1 MDKNRA
7 ALLAGLL
14 VLLLAGLGIG
24 WLVTRDSTKAPRV
37 TNETDEVAATQGKRK
52 SSQRDSREDGPESRG
67 SGQTTPEGAQKGT
80 PEIEVVP
87 EVPTSITVS
96 GQAIDFSEE
105 AAPGITLTLLREDS
119 EDASGAT
126 TITDDSGEFKFE
138 VELVIGK
145 GYFVACVQEGMAL
158 TATGTFTVKENT
170 NIEGLLIQVFAEAR
184 AHGVVLNGADNT
196 PLADV
201 DIELDARTDA
211 RLQRLGRILGRVKP
225 VKSDAQGK
233 YEVLHIAPGAYLVY
247 ARKKGWMSNELN
259 PLTRSRQE
267 IELAEFGNLEL
278 LPFVL
283 VQAGAIEGRVLKR
296 SDRSPVAGAR
306 VELGTVLGGMLD
318 STTTDSEGKY
328 RFDQVP
334 PGIGAPGGEG
344 DGMGGAAV
352 RAIAGGYAI
361 ATRDLRVR
369 SGETRTGID
378 LLLDDGASVTGRVV
392 DTKQQPIAGA
402 SVYYNDND
410 FLRGGEWVAGLE
422 LPKRTVQTTTDAQGR
437 FTLANI
443 PVGNVGI
450 SARAKGYANK
460 TAQAVTTAGQSTEI
474 TIVLEPAG
482 WIEGVVSNS
491 RGEPVEGV
499 PLAAYDVSG
508 PGQLSFVMKSFFGE
522 TLPDRG
528 ESTMFPAGVR
538 SDAEGRYR
546 LDGLPA
552 GKYVLLAN
560 TRSYQ
565 KYVSPELEVKNG
577 AGTTHDVSLSSGG
590 TIYGR
595 VYDAG
600 GRAVPGVP
608 VTCASLQGQDS
619 ANVRT
624 AYTDSGGNY
633 ELTGLVPGTYTVIR
647 NTGNFAA
654 LILPNPSNQVK
665 VAADQRVEFDIHEQ
679 KPGTARLHGRVT
691 EDGKPYA
698 DKTIVLI
705 GGGRGGFAASTARTD
720 KDGYYE
726 FNSVAL
732 GVYQIAQQG
741 QGPAPSLVRKRV
753 SVNREGDFE
762 FDVNFETVKIIGRVE
777 VEGGKV
783 PQGRVRVIASPVSA
797 DGTDKGNP
805 DEEVSELEMMVA
817 RETGIDEKTGAFEL
831 TGMSPGFYRLSVRS
845 ENNGMVTRPYLNV
858 RATVSGVVLT
868 LPAQGATLKGTLT
881 GIDGA
886 QNNTPFGLIAALT
899 IEDERGSPIAL
910 GGFDNGVNLTQSKAF
925 EIKNLPEGRFTITLS
940 MPGYTPVTHSNVQ
953 FKAGE
958 TVSLTFA
965 FASAGHL
972 KITML
977 NNDIDIA
984 TALGLEYEIRNS
996 KGELFKKRFT
1006 FLDFFNSDGSTTQ
1019 GENNSFT
1026 IKDLPPESYTISMT
1040 MPGYKPLS
1048 RAFTIIAGETSEISV
1063 EFQKE

>member
-7 ALLAGLL
+7 ALVAGLL
-14 VLLLAGLGIG
+14 VLLLLGLGIG
-24 WLVTRDSTKAPRV
+24 WMILRDTGTTPQVA
-37 TNETDEVAATQGKRK
+37 NDALDIATDEARKRDREGRNA
-52 SSQRDSREDGPESRG
+52 SSTPHDGTEFQPDG
-67 SGQTTPEGAQKGT
+67 TPKGT
-80 PEIEVVP
+80 PEIEVIP
-87 EVPTSITVS
+87 EVPTSIIVS
-96 GQAIDFSEE
+96 GKAVDFFGDP
-105 AAPGITLTLLREDS
+105 ARGIALTLLPE
-119 EDASGAT
+119 EGETASGP
-126 TITDDSGEFKFE
+126 TITSADDGTFKYE
-138 VELVIGK
+138 VELIIGK

-158 TATGTFTVKENT
+158 TATGTFTVKEAT
-170 NIEGLLIQVFAEAR
+170 NVEGLLIQVFAEAR

-196 PLADV
+196 PLAEV
-201 DIELDARTDA
+201 DIELDARSDA
-211 RLQRLGRILGRVKP
+211 RLHRLGRILGRVKP
-225 VKSDAQGK
+225 VRSDAQGK
-233 YEVLHIAPGAYLVY
+233 YEIAHIAPGSYLVY
-247 ARKKGWMSNELN
+247 ARKQGWMANEIN
-259 PLTRSRQE
+259 PLTRARQE
-267 IELAEFGNLEL
+267 IELAEFANLEL

-283 VQAGAIEGRVLKR
+283 IQAGTVEGRVLKR
-296 SDRSPVAGAR
+296 SDRTPVAGAR

-318 STTTDSEGKY
+318 STTTDAEGKY
-328 RFDQVP
+328 KFDQVP

-352 RAIAGGYAI
+352 RAIAGGFAI

-378 LLLDDGASVTGRVV
+378 LLLDDGASVTGRVL
-392 DTKQQPIAGA
+392 DNKQQPIAGA

-410 FLRGGEWVAGLE
+410 FLRGGELVAGID
-422 LPKRTVQTTTDAQGR
+422 LPKRTIQTTTDEQGR
-437 FTLANI
+437 FTLGNI

-460 TAQAVTTAGQSTEI
+460 TAQAVTTAGQTTEV
-474 TIVLEPAG
+474 TIILEPAG
-482 WIEGVVSNS
+482 WIEGVVTNKH
-491 RGEPVEGV
+491 GEPVEGV

-508 PGQLSFVMKSFFGE
+508 PGQLAFVMKSFFGE

-528 ESTMFPAGVR
+528 ESTMFPAAVR
-538 SDAEGRYR
+538 SDADGRYR

-560 TRSYQ
+560 TRTYQ
-565 KYVSPELEVKNG
+565 KYVSPELDVRNS
-577 AGTTHDVSLSSGG
+577 AGTTHNVSLSSGG

-595 VYDAG
+595 VYDAA
-600 GRAVPGVP
+600 GRPVPGVP
-608 VTCASLQGQDS
+608 VTCANFVAEQS

-665 VAADQRVEFDIHEQ
+665 VAADQRVEFDIHDQ
-679 KPGTARLHGRVT
+679 KPGTARLYGRVT

-698 DKTIVLI
+698 DKSIVLI
-705 GGGRGGFAASTARTD
+705 GGSRGGFAASTTRTD

-741 QGPAPSLVRKRV
+741 GGPAPSLVRKRV
-753 SVNREGDFE
+753 TVNREGDFE
-762 FDVNFETVKIIGRVE
+762 FDVNFETVKITGRVE

-783 PQGRVRVIASPVSA
+783 PTGRVRVLASPVSP
-797 DGTDKGNP
+797 DGADKGNP
-805 DEEVSELEMMVA
+805 DEDVSELEMMVA
-817 RETGIDEKTGAFEL
+817 RETGIDEKTGVFEL

-858 RATVSGVVLT
+858 RASISGVVLT
-868 LPAQGATLKGTLT
+868 LPAQGATMAGTVT
-881 GIDGA
+881 GLDGA
-886 QNNTPFGLIAALT
+886 ANNTPFGLIAALT
-899 IEDERGSPIAL
+899 IEDEKGSPIAL
-910 GGFDNGVNLTQSKAF
+910 GGFDNGVNLTQSKSF
-925 EIKNLPEGRFTITLS
+925 EVKNLPEGRFTVTLS

-984 TALGLEYEIRNS
+984 TAMGLEYDIRNS
-996 KGELFKKRFT
+996 RGELFKKRFT

-1019 GENNSFT
+1019 GQDNSFT

-1048 RAFTIIAGETSEISV
+1048 RAFTIIAGETAEISV
-1063 EFQKE
+1063 EFEKE